1 MAAIRS
7 GSSVVHLHPVAGTPA
22 LSAMA
27 APVLA
32 SSFVFNSNTVLIL
45 VALIGQIGAIVVVTI
60 QTRRTNQTVHEVH
73 EEVKSPNGSTT
84 GSAVNDI
91 KDEMSDLTRGMAYVT
106 KVVGEHLQDVEPL
119 ERWVR
124 QRMREGEHGSQQQ
137 GRS

>member
-1 MAAIRS
+1 MVAHGS
-7 GSSVVHLHPVAGTPA
+7 GGSVVHLHSLTAAPA
-22 LSAMA
+22 LSVMT

-32 SSFVFNSNTVLIL
+32 SFQVFNSNTVLIL
-45 VALIGQIGAIVVVTI
+45 VALITQAGAVAGVMI
-60 QTRRTNQTVHEVH
+60 QSRKTSRTVGEIH

-84 GSAVNDI
+84 GSIVNDI
-91 KDEMSDLTRGMAYVT
+91 HDEMNDLNRGMAYVA

-124 QRMREGEHGSQQQ
+124 QRMREGERDSQQQ